1 MISGVPGMKIGVIM
15 GGISTERE
23 VSLQTG
29 QGMVRHLDRSRYE
42 VVPIIID
49 QREDVITKVQQSGID
64 LALLALH
71 GQFGEDGT
79 VQGALETLG
88 IPYTGSGV
96 LASSLCMNKE
106 LSKTLL
112 AAGGVPTPEGL
123 SWKGMNEYDPQAVE
137 RLGYPV
143 IVKPNTGGSSIGI
156 QLVHNE
162 RELQSAVQEASDL
175 DGTIL
180 IERYIKGTEITCSI
194 VDGEALP
201 IIGIRSAHSEW
212 FDYKAKYEDGG
223 AEEKVIELP
232 AAVEQR
238 VREAALASYRL
249 LQCSV
254 YARVDMILCGDMPY
268 VLEVN
273 TLPGMT
279 ANSLLPKSAAA
290 AGLTFAGLLDRIIE
304 ISLQERSPN
313 RGMAHV

>member
-1 MISGVPGMKIGVIM
+1 MKIGVIM

-42 VVPIIID
+42 VVPIVID
-49 QREDVITKVQQSGID
+49 QREDLITKVQQSGID

-162 RELQSAVQEASDL
+162 RELQSAVEEACDL

-238 VREAALASYRL
+238 VREAALASYQL

-290 AGLTFAGLLDRIIE
+290 AGLTFSGLLDRIIE
-304 ISLQERSPN
+304 ISLRERSPE